1 MMEIGYMSIKNRVIA
16 FLYRLGASCISI
28 GALIYDFGF
37 LKGEFK
43 RINFLYFT
51 IISNMFCCG
60 LFITL
65 TIKTL
70 IDIKREGIHGTSSIS
85 PHIKGEVLISILL
98 TMIVYHFILIP
109 YALKINT
116 YQSLKTTD
124 IIFHYVMPLVT
135 LFDWI
140 LFDEKRRF
148 SWYDPIVW
156 TIGPYLYMIFVFFQS
171 RIEIVDRVNNHI
183 NRYVYAFLDV
193 GLLGNIRVFF
203 NIISL
208 SVFFVG
214 LGFCLF
220 GLDRIKIYEENFKN

>member
-1 MMEIGYMSIKNRVIA
+1 MMEIGYMSIKNRLIA

-37 LKGEFK
+37 FKGEFK

-70 IDIKREGIHGTSSIS
+70 IDIKREGIHGISSIS

-109 YALKINT
+109 YALKINP

-156 TIGPYLYMIFVFFQS
+156 TIGPYLYMIFVFLQS

-183 NRYVYAFLDV
+183 NRYVYACRFV
-193 GLLGNIRVFF
+193 GKYK
-203 NIISL
+203 
-208 SVFFVG
+208 SVF
-214 LGFCLF
+214 
-220 GLDRIKIYEENFKN
+220 